1 MYIYIYHNVCIYIYT
16 LYHIYKNIDNITH
29 FDCSLGHSLTSS
41 DLRNIRE
48 PNISMEITRFKTGGG
63 YGQSEVE
70 LVIPAHFF
78 IRKII
83 EVRTPHFWYS
93 ATFTCWY
100 PSSLTFTSLTHQTFI
115 MWIRASKWNKWNNNH
130 QYVPGT
136 KSRYMGGFE

>member
-1 MYIYIYHNVCIYIYT
+1 MCVYTYT
-16 LYHIYKNIDNITH
+16 LYHIYKNIDNTTH

-48 PNISMEITRFKTGGG
+48 PNISMEITRFKTVGG

-93 ATFTCWY
+93 ANFHMLIPIFTHFY
-100 PSSLTFTSLTHQTFI
+100 FSYTSDVYHVNSCIKMEQ
-115 MWIRASKWNKWNNNH
+115 ME
-130 QYVPGT
+130 Q
-136 KSRYMGGFE
+136 